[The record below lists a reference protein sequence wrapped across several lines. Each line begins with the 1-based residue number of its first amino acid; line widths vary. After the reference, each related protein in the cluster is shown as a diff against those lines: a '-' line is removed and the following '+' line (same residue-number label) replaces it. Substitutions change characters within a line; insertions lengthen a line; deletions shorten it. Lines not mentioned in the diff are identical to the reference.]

1 MSSSATS
8 AKGPG
13 RCTPLP
19 EILSPKGY
27 KAVKKFKD
35 PKLAVC
41 PRCNGT
47 GKVPQQGS
55 FPGRATYMS
64 CGMCYGFGY
73 GDAKVFMEAVLTQ

>member
-35 PKLAVC
+35 PKLSPC

-47 GKVPQQGS
+47 GKVKERGGLGPVW
-55 FPGRATYMS
+55 TS

-73 GDAKVFMEAVLTQ
+73 GDAKVFMEAILTQ